1 MNKGKPGDLIALYVA
16 GFNSG
21 MITCCGVV
29 ILKFDVS
36 CSQPAKEKGRN
47 LTNL

>member
-1 MNKGKPGDLIALYVA
+1 MYVPHSIYVA

-21 MITCCGVV
+21 MTTCCGVV
-29 ILKFDVS
+29 ILKFDIT

-47 LTNL
+47 VTKL